1 MAYKVFT
8 NGSVLNASEMNEYLM
23 NQSVITFSNST
34 ARSSAITSPVEGMIT
49 YLEDT
54 QTYESWD
61 GTAWIRIV
69 SESTGN
75 AIING
80 AFEINQRGFT
90 STTTTATYGFDRFL
104 LRTNDALCTYS
115 AQTFSPG
122 ESPSTNFEGRSYARL
137 VTAGQ
142 TAANTLSVLRQVIED
157 VRTFA
162 GRTVTMSFYAKAAS
176 GSPKINISLTQSF
189 GSGGS
194 AFVEKFATPAT
205 LTTSWARYSF
215 TLTLDPLT
223 GKTVTTNTTL
233 LASIFVSAGTDFAAA
248 GTGIQSNTFDI
259 WGVQLEEGTVA
270 TPFRRNANSIQGEL
284 AACQRYYVRFID
296 VIGNSILSSLGF
308 ASQTT
313 SAHIMFT
320 LPVEMRVRPTSVE
333 HSAVEITDL
342 VNEISVGTLTLSG
355 NRTPFSGQVNCAT
368 SGLTQ
373 FRPYVIRNDN
383 NAAGFVAFSAE
394 L

>member
-1 MAYKVFT
+1 MPKKTFT
-8 NGSVLNASEMNEYLM
+8 AGEVLTAADVNTFLMDQSVMTFADSGARGSAIGTATEGMLTYLNDSDTYQSWNGS
-23 NQSVITFSNST
+23 
-34 ARSSAITSPVEGMIT
+34 
-49 YLEDT
+49 
-54 QTYESWD
+54 
-61 GTAWIRIV
+61 AWV
-69 SESTGN
+69 GVGGGAATN

-80 AFEINQRGFT
+80 AFEINQRNFT
-90 STTTTATYGFDRFL
+90 STTTNATYGFDRFV

-115 AQTFSPG
+115 AQAFSPG
-122 ESPSTNFEGRSYARL
+122 ESPSTNFEGTNYARL

-142 TAANTLSVLRQVIED
+142 TAANTLSVLRQVIEN

-189 GSGGS
+189 GAGGS

-233 LASIFVSAGTDFAAA
+233 LASIFVSAGTDFAAT

-259 WGVQLEEGTVA
+259 WGVQLEAGSEA
-270 TPFRRNANSIQGEL
+270 TPFRRNANSLQGEL
-284 AACQRYYVRFID
+284 AACQRYYYRTTL
-296 VIGNSILSSLGF
+296 NSFSKFCSGFNRSTTVMSAINPHPVQMRGAPSFGSSVASSFF
-308 ASQTT
+308 A
-313 SAHIMFT
+313 
-320 LPVEMRVRPTSVE
+320 
-333 HSAVEITDL
+333 AVG
-342 VNEISVGTLTLSG
+342 VGGSVGSSIAAGDMTSNNGEILLT
-355 NRTPFSGQVNCAT
+355 TT
-368 SGLTQ
+368 GLTT
-373 FRPYVIRNDN
+373 
-383 NAAGFVAFSAE
+383 NAASELGAQTNPAFIEFSSE